1 MLRRAKTSANTNRM
15 ASKVEIQ
22 AIVRSAFDGVT
33 LDGGVS
39 FERTR
44 VLDNY
49 GDVSSKEFNAM
60 PQNEIIDDWASIDVS
75 TLDEFETIAHLDS
88 KGFRYYIPA
97 LMLRLLDNYDSGSM
111 MTIATLH
118 SLYPKEPSRELRY
131 SQLNESQ
138 LRTIAEYMKA
148 LPALVDL
155 NGENQMI
162 VERAYRNYWS
172 KYLDT

>member
-1 MLRRAKTSANTNRM
+1 MTS
-15 ASKVEIQ
+15 KIEIQ
-22 AIVRSAFDGVT
+22 AMVRSAFNGVT

-39 FERTR
+39 LEQTK
-44 VLDNY
+44 VIDNY
-49 GDVSSKEFNAM
+49 GREVSSKEFNAM
-60 PQNEIIDDWASIDVS
+60 PQTEIIDDWASIDSS
-75 TLDEFETIAHLDS
+75 TLDEAETVAHLDS

-118 SLYPKEPSRELRY
+118 SLYPKERSRELRY

-138 LRTIAEYMKA
+138 LRAIAEYMKA

-155 NGENQMI
+155 HGENQTI

-172 KYLDT
+172 RYLVS